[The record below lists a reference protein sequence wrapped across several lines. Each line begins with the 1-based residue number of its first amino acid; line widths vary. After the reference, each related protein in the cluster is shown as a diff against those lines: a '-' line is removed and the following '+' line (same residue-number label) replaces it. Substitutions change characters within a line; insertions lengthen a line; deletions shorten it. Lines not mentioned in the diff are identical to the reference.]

1 MIRTIIVAVLLSLFI
16 LIAGPILLLYTFVAR
31 DSNALY
37 RVGLEGCYLIART
50 VGMRERVEGAE
61 KIPPRTVFFMANHSS
76 FVDAVPVVHAIPRRV
91 AILAKKSLFE
101 LPIVGWAFTKVGFVP
116 VDRSNREAA
125 IVSVERAAEYLK
137 SGVSFLAY
145 PEGTRSYDGR
155 LLPFKKGVFVMAIAA
170 RATIIPMVAIGAH
183 RIMVKESLKIRPGE
197 VIVRFGDAIE
207 SSGYTIEQREALSNR
222 VRAAMAALLPPDQQ
236 PLDDAIAAENESPGS
251 AHSENSVG

>member
-1 MIRTIIVAVLLSLFI
+1 MIRTIFVAVALPIFI
-16 LIAGPILLLYTFVAR
+16 LLVGPPLLIYTWL
-31 DSNALY
+31 SNDPKAIY
-37 RVGLEGCYLIART
+37 CIGLGGCYWIARA

-101 LPIVGWAFTKVGFVP
+101 LPIIGWAFKMAGFVP
-116 VDRSNREAA
+116 VDRSNRESA
-125 IVSVERAAEYLK
+125 IASVEFAAARLK

-170 RATIIPMVAIGAH
+170 GATIVPMVAIGVH
-183 RIMVKESLKIRPGE
+183 RVMPKKSMKIRPGE
-197 VIVRFGDAIE
+197 VLVRFGDPIE
-207 SSGYTIEQREALSNR
+207 SSGYTVDDRETLANR
-222 VRAAMAALLPPDQQ
+222 VRAAMIALLPPDQQ
-236 PLDDAIAAENESPGS
+236 PLESGSQSPAESPLAS
-251 AHSENSVG
+251 A